1 MTRIEKIQAL
11 LEWEGLDA
19 ILLRDP
25 YNRRYATGFASS
37 DGFVV
42 VARREAFFIT
52 DSRYIEAARERVK
65 GMTVGRSSPSMRE
78 RDWLERIVSDC
89 CVSTLGFEE
98 ESLTWAQYQKLEDE
112 TIAQLIPAQGLMKEL
127 RASKDPGELKAMK
140 AAQAIAERALDRVL
154 GIIKPGMTERE
165 VAAEI
170 TCLLLRYGG
179 EGNSFAPIVLTGKR
193 SSMPHGTPGDAAIRR
208 GDFLIMDFGCVKD
221 GYCSDMTRT
230 VAIGAASGEM
240 RKIYDIVLEA
250 QLAGIATAKP
260 GATGKEID
268 AAGRRVIADA
278 GYGDDFGHS
287 FGHSLG
293 LEVHEG
299 PNASPADNRKMPRGA
314 VISAEPGIYLPGRFG
329 VRIEDVLYLDGDG
342 CENITKAPKNLIIL

>member
-11 LEWEGLDA
+11 LEREGLDA

-37 DGFVV
+37 DGLVA
-42 VARREAFFIT
+42 VARQEAFFVT

-65 GMTVGRSSPSMRE
+65 GMTVGQSSPSMRE

-89 CVSTLGFEE
+89 CISTLGFEE
-98 ESLTWAQYQKLEDE
+98 ESLTWAQYEKLEDE
-112 TIAQLIPAQGLMKEL
+112 TIAQLVPAQGLMKEL
-127 RASKDPGELKAMK
+127 RASKDPDELRAMK
-140 AAQAIAERALDRVL
+140 AAQAIAERALDTVL

-170 TCLLLRYGG
+170 TYHLLKYGG
-179 EGNSFAPIVLTGKR
+179 EGNSFDLIVVTGKK
-193 SSMPHGTPGDAAIRR
+193 SSMPHGVPGDTVIQA
-208 GDFLIMDFGCVKD
+208 GDFLTMDFGCIKD

-230 VAIGAASGEM
+230 VAIGSASDEM
-240 RKIYDIVLEA
+240 RKIYDIVLAA
-250 QLAGIATAKP
+250 QLAGIAAARP

-268 AAGRRVIADA
+268 AAGRGIIAEA
-278 GYGDDFGHS
+278 GYGAYFGHS

-299 PNASPADNRKMPRGA
+299 PNASPSDNRRMPRGA
-314 VISAEPGIYLPGRFG
+314 VISAEPGIYLPGKFG

-342 CENITKAPKNLIIL
+342 CEDITNAPKNLIIL